1 MRNTTNNASADL
13 MNDLRLRTARRRL
26 ADSASHDDAIEGLR
40 EIVANFL
47 GCEEM
52 GIFKV
57 DPRNAGFQLSWS
69 FGVEL
74 ELYDLGRI
82 LGDHGRE
89 RVMRGECHV
98 DFAVASTS
106 GGIGKMQAFVP
117 MRVGGKT
124 VAVLA
129 LLRLLPQK
137 SGFDKSDTELFSLLT
152 EEAGHVLFGRE
163 TQEAARN
170 KGVASGL

>member
-1 MRNTTNNASADL
+1 MSNITSNSSADL
-13 MNDLRLRTARRRL
+13 MNDLRLRTARRRM
-26 ADSASHDDAIEGLR
+26 ADSASYEDAIEGLR

-57 DPRNAGFQLSWS
+57 DPQSAGFQLFWS
-69 FGVEL
+69 FGVGL
-74 ELYDLGRI
+74 EHYDLTRI
-82 LGDHGRE
+82 LGERGRE
-89 RVMRGECHV
+89 RVKRGECHV
-98 DFAVASTS
+98 DFAVPSTS

-117 MRVGGKT
+117 MRVAGKT

-137 SGFDKSDTELFSLLT
+137 SGFDKSDTELFKLLT
-152 EEAGHVLFGRE
+152 EEAGRALFGRKTRE
-163 TQEAARN
+163 TAKN
-170 KGVASGL
+170 KGVGTGI